1 MKESI
6 IVFLS
11 RVKTVFKRA
20 VSRVH
25 PFVLVVSCVGILIA
39 YLVGMYATGTFHKA
53 SRWMGALLA
62 CTSVV
67 MVLQAETFRNS
78 LRPAWM
84 RMLGTFIGVVIGY
97 IYLRYFHFSIIGMLL
112 SVFLLEMFC
121 INLDCK
127 PCGNFI
133 RKPDG

>member
-11 RVKTVFKRA
+11 RVITVAKRA

-97 IYLRYFHFSIIGMLL
+97 IYLRYFHFSIIHTHPIPQSRVPGSQQLGQRLL
-112 SVFLLEMFC
+112 TARAHHL
-121 INLDCK
+121 
-127 PCGNFI
+127 
-133 RKPDG
+133 R